1 MLLGALLDLGASRAR
16 LEFLERFEGLGVT
29 GTEIRI
35 AKTVKQGLSA
45 TCVDVLPKEH
55 YHARSGEELRA
66 LLNAAATFVDAS
78 EEVRRRAGAALELL
92 LSVEAQVHGSDPE
105 SVHLHEAG
113 SFDTIVDM
121 LGFFLLL
128 EDLGFPPLCSLP
140 VRVGGGT
147 VRTAHGLLAVP
158 VPAVAALAARCA
170 VPLEG
175 GPVRKEIAT
184 PTGVAL
190 LASSGARFL
199 QDLPSVVPLRVGYG
213 AGRKDFSVPNVLRAL
228 LCRGDAEGEEEGGS
242 LEEVLLFEV
251 SIDDMTGEEMGRV
264 LALLQ
269 EVALES
275 HLVQALGK
283 KGRPLFLLRVLAK
296 RENFDSVA
304 DLLFGET
311 STIGFRYWPVGR
323 RKMRYTVERRPLK
336 KGEERFVRVKISR
349 FGDVTKEKVEFEDR
363 FDSSRKNDLGHLQ
376 GRSSG
381 QVKEENGEECEGI

>member
-16 LEFLERFEGLGVT
+16 LEPLERFEGLGVA

-35 AKTVKQGLSA
+35 AKTVKRGLSA
-45 TCVDVLPKEH
+45 TCVEVLPKEH

-66 LLNAAATFVDAS
+66 LLDAAATFADAS

-92 LSVEAQVHGSDPE
+92 LAAEAQVHGGDPE

-113 SFDTIVDM
+113 SFDTIVDV

-128 EDLGFPPLCSLP
+128 EDLGFPPLRSLP

-147 VRTAHGLLAVP
+147 VRTAHGVLAVP
-158 VPAVAALAARCA
+158 VPAVVALAARCG

-184 PTGVAL
+184 PTGMAL
-190 LASSGARFL
+190 LAASGVLFL

-228 LCRGDAEGEEEGGS
+228 LCRGDGKDGNKEDS
-242 LEEVLLFEV
+242 LEEVLLFEA

-264 LALLQ
+264 LALFQ
-269 EVALES
+269 DVALES

-296 RENFDSVA
+296 RENFDRVA
-304 DLLFGET
+304 DLFFGET

-323 RKMRYTVERRPLK
+323 RKMAYTLERRPM

-349 FGDVTKEKVEFEDR
+349 LGDVTKEKVEFDDR
-363 FDSSRKNDLGHLQ
+363 FDSR
-376 GRSSG
+376 
-381 QVKEENGEECEGI
+381 